1 MDGAI
6 KIQPLKW
13 KWESLKTS
21 FIVVTIAF
29 FQQQKII
36 VSCDVTHCK
45 FSQRM
50 SLSHSVGD
58 PWQKTKHP
66 LTFQAPP
73 HRNVFILYTFN
84 PHLRPH

>member
-36 VSCDVTHCK
+36 VSFDVTHCK
-45 FSQRM
+45 VFTTYVTL
-50 SLSHSVGD
+50 SLC
-58 PWQKTKHP
+58 W
-66 LTFQAPP
+66 
-73 HRNVFILYTFN
+73 
-84 PHLRPH
+84 